1 MALSTENANLVRQ
14 KVKIAL
20 SLAHPAVQEIF
31 KDLLA
36 YLATQGKNPDL
47 QFIPFS
53 EAQSIVNLGT
63 DLVGAACTLYG
74 VYATTAP
81 TRSSTTAAFFSV
93 NDAADNSATTATVV
107 TARFKALNQVYTAIM
122 PKGIALAT
130 GLTVSSATAVGGPTE
145 STTPDGVQG
154 FVIVGA

>member
-1 MALSTENANLVRQ
+1 MALVTENANLVRQ
-14 KVKIAL
+14 KTKIAL
-20 SLAHPAVQEIF
+20 ASAHPAIQEIF
-31 KDLLA
+31 KDLLL
-36 YLATQGKNPDL
+36 YLATQGKNIDL

-74 VYATTAP
+74 VYVTTAP
-81 TRSSTTAAFFSV
+81 TRSSTTAAFFAV
-93 NDAADNSATTATVV
+93 HDAADNSATTTTIV
-107 TARFKALNQVYTAIM
+107 TARLKALNQVYTQVA

-130 GLTVSSATAVGGPTE
+130 GLTVSCATAVGGATE
-145 STTPDGVQG
+145 STTPDGAQG